1 MRGDWRNKAKEGV
14 KKAMPSSYEIY
25 QRSQQSREEM
35 VEEIT
40 RSLPELS
47 GVDVRRVYFF
57 MYGAGLIKDQEADHE
72 RKD

>member
-1 MRGDWRNKAKEGV
+1 MV
-14 KKAMPSSYEIY
+14 MPSSYEIY
-25 QRSQQSREEM
+25 QRAQQSRK
-35 VEEIT
+35 EITEAST